1 MFVILILSLL
11 LWLHEN
17 RTIVDGNLKKTLVML
32 KKFQAYLYHLWN
44 DKPLGLILVIAIVLR
59 MVSVVFSKGY
69 EMHDDHYL
77 VVEAP
82 QSWVDGRDYD
92 NWLPWNQENPKP
104 DGHSFF
110 YIGFQFLFLYV
121 LKYIGITDPQFKMFL
136 VRLIHAIFSILIVS
150 LGYRI
155 TEKIAGKRPARLT
168 GLLLAIY
175 WFMPFFSVRNLVEIV
190 CIPFMMAGIWMI
202 INADSKKN
210 PLAWFLL
217 AGFVSGM
224 AFSVRYQTS
233 VFLAGIGLALLLKK
247 EIIPAITF
255 SLGTIISVIIF
266 QGIPDLV
273 IWGYPFAE
281 FIEYSAYNV
290 AHRNQYI
297 TGSWYNYLAVLAGM
311 LLPPFSLLLFW
322 GFVRTWKKHLLIF
335 LPALIFIVFHSSFPN
350 KQERFIFPVIPF
362 FIILG
367 VIGWMEYYDK
377 SSFWQKN
384 KLFYRVI
391 IMLFWLLNIP
401 LLLLFTP
408 SYAKKSR
415 VESMTYLSSSKN
427 ISFILIEDS
436 NHRPV
441 IRLPRFYL
449 GQWPSFYEYAKP
461 QEDLSGCNNISV
473 PGQQYIHL
481 YSLDCLKQI
490 SNDSLPDF
498 VIFIDKV
505 NLDERVKK
513 MSRYLPHLKFL
524 KEIRPGFRDKI
535 MYVPT
540 EYDA

>member
-1 MFVILILSLL
+1 M
-11 LWLHEN
+11 WLHEN

-217 AGFVSGM
+217 GK
-224 AFSVRYQTS
+224 FSTS
-233 VFLAGIGLALLLKK
+233 
-247 EIIPAITF
+247 
-255 SLGTIISVIIF
+255 
-266 QGIPDLV
+266 
-273 IWGYPFAE
+273 
-281 FIEYSAYNV
+281 
-290 AHRNQYI
+290 
-297 TGSWYNYLAVLAGM
+297 
-311 LLPPFSLLLFW
+311 
-322 GFVRTWKKHLLIF
+322 
-335 LPALIFIVFHSSFPN
+335 
-350 KQERFIFPVIPF
+350 
-362 FIILG
+362 
-367 VIGWMEYYDK
+367 
-377 SSFWQKN
+377 
-384 KLFYRVI
+384 
-391 IMLFWLLNIP
+391 
-401 LLLLFTP
+401 
-408 SYAKKSR
+408 
-415 VESMTYLSSSKN
+415 
-427 ISFILIEDS
+427 
-436 NHRPV
+436 
-441 IRLPRFYL
+441 
-449 GQWPSFYEYAKP
+449 
-461 QEDLSGCNNISV
+461 
-473 PGQQYIHL
+473 
-481 YSLDCLKQI
+481 
-490 SNDSLPDF
+490 
-498 VIFIDKV
+498 
-505 NLDERVKK
+505 
-513 MSRYLPHLKFL
+513 
-524 KEIRPGFRDKI
+524 
-535 MYVPT
+535 
-540 EYDA
+540 